1 MESLHKWQILRGK
14 SSHEITLSNNQY
26 LRTAWRLGL
35 GDSSME
41 QDVFLA
47 WITEIMKLFWTLP
60 LIFCFTSSKTLT
72 ILVFLLWCF
81 SLTCYFNIS
90 FRLVT
95 SPTGH
100 QSCQAL
106 EITVIQIIAIM
117 NRNRSHT
124 PVPRGILSPAPST
137 APSTAIALIVEMNTQ
152 NPNLAA
158 LLTAHQWKSH
168 FPASQSPGIYK
179 SLF

>member
-90 FRLVT
+90 FRVGDKPNRAPVLPGTGDYCHPNHCNYEQEQEPYPSATRNPVPSSKH
-95 SPTGH
+95 SPIHCHCLDCGDEHTEPKPRCA
-100 QSCQAL
+100 SDSSSM
-106 EITVIQIIAIM
+106 EIT
-117 NRNRSHT
+117 
-124 PVPRGILSPAPST
+124 
-137 APSTAIALIVEMNTQ
+137 
-152 NPNLAA
+152 
-158 LLTAHQWKSH
+158 
-168 FPASQSPGIYK
+168 FPCITVTRH
-179 SLF
+179 L